1 MWDRISRRSTQHR
14 KPFISGGFRF
24 RHHAHSPTIR
34 AAAVYRRV
42 GCILDTGAL
51 ASELLQRPDRDLR
64 HEHAPFAKGML
75 AFDALTSIGY
85 GAE

>member
-1 MWDRISRRSTQHR
+1 MWDRIFDVQPSIEAVHFGRIPFSPPRPLAHYPGRGCLSSRRLY
-14 KPFISGGFRF
+14 SG
-24 RHHAHSPTIR
+24 
-34 AAAVYRRV
+34 RRSSS
-42 GCILDTGAL
+42 
-51 ASELLQRPDRDLR
+51 SELLQRPDRDLR